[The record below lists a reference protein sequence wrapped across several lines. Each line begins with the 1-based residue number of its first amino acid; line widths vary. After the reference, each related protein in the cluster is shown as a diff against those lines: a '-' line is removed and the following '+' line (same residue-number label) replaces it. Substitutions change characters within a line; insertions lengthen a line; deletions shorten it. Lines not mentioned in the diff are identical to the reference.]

1 MPPDEFEFLL
11 KYSILR
17 GQIYGKLVIFL
28 SSFPFLVQ
36 YSVNSHKIRCE

>member
-17 GQIYGKLVIFL
+17 GQIYVKFVNFPLIIPLFGPIF
-28 SSFPFLVQ
+28 
-36 YSVNSHKIRCE
+36 C